1 MKRKSVVDR
10 IREDV
15 LTKYRNAIPRKA
27 FEQAMDRIATEVICS
42 AESAPDDIR
51 PGIEIIK
58 NPDIT
63 AGELANLLSG
73 QCPPYAQGVGSVNCD
88 DHSCRTCWLSW
99 LTTGNKPP
107 AKASCGQKEG

>member
-1 MKRKSVVDR
+1 MNRKRIVDS

-15 LTKYRNAIPRKA
+15 LTKYRNSIPRKA
-27 FEQAMDRIATEVICS
+27 FEEAMSRIATEVICS

-58 NPDIT
+58 QPDIS

-73 QCPPYAQGVGSVNCD
+73 HCPPYAKGVGFVHCD
-88 DHSCRTCWLSW
+88 DHSCRACWLSW

-107 AKASCGQKEG
+107 AKDSSGQKEG